1 MGRANFSHCTTV
13 RYNMDVQ
20 TERAF
25 QKQPHM
31 FAGKARLLSRSSRKG
46 ARYVKSVGLGFKI
59 PTKAREGRYIDKK
72 CPFTGQ
78 VSIRGKLLRGVVHRT
93 FMKSTITIR
102 RDYLHYQKKYRRY
115 EKRHKM
121 ISAHCS
127 PAFDAR
133 PGDEVIIGEC
143 RPLAKTV
150 RYNVVE
156 VHEVVSRNTGAAGKT
171 AK

>member
-1 MGRANFSHCTTV
+1 MGTPSVIA
-13 RYNMDVQ
+13 MDVQ
-20 TERAF
+20 TERSF
-25 QKQPHM
+25 QKQPHI
-31 FAGKARLLSRSSRKG
+31 FAGKARVLSRSTRKG
-46 ARYVKSVGLGFKI
+46 PRQVKSIGLGFKT
-59 PTKAREGRYIDKK
+59 PAKAKEGRCIDKK
-72 CPFTGQ
+72 CPFVGQ

-93 FMKSTITIR
+93 FMKNTITVR

-133 PGDEVIIGEC
+133 PGDEVIIGET
-143 RPLAKTV
+143 RPLSKTV
-150 RYNVVE
+150 RFNVLE
-156 VHEVVSRNTGAAGKT
+156 VHEKVSRNTGLAGKA